1 MQKPTSKNTKNE
13 ILEAYDELLQE
24 LNKKSNK
31 STLAATQADNNTVK
45 QASSQNTK
53 DIIHQ
58 IAELK
63 LQVTQ
68 SLEDLGKELLAA
80 REKLTCTQEAIKL
93 QESHLKNVH
102 DITVNTNSLEAL
114 LLSQQRKK
122 EEFEEWVSSAKEKFT
137 LEMNNKKSLWNKEQ
151 QEYELSQKEK
161 KESQKKEWQRLE
173 EEYQYQQKISKQQD
187 EDQYQQKKLLQERE
201 LEEKMQAVETKC
213 LLRESAILEKEQE
226 LLDLR
231 KHKTESDKNLKDSV
245 DSAKKQLTQEL
256 GQSFKLESSLKN
268 KEADSE
274 IALLK
279 QNIKF
284 LEAKIC
290 DQDKVVLALNTRLT
304 ESQLQSQNLAKKV
317 IEGSTRI
324 NSNTSTNC
332 EKQPS
337 TVE

>member
-13 ILEAYDELLQE
+13 ILDAYNELLQE
-24 LNKKSNK
+24 LNKQSNK
-31 STLAATQADNNTVK
+31 STQQKIQSDNNIVQ
-45 QASSQNTK
+45 QAASQNSK

-68 SLEDLGKELLAA
+68 SLEDLGKELLTE
-80 REKLTCTQEAIKL
+80 REKLACTQEAVKL

-102 DITVNTNSLEAL
+102 DITLNTNSLEAL

-122 EEFEEWVSSAKEKFT
+122 EEFEEWISSAKEKFT
-137 LEMNNKKSLWNKEQ
+137 LEMTDKKSLWNKEQ
-151 QEYELSQKEK
+151 QEHELLQKEK
-161 KESQKKEWQRLE
+161 KESQKKEWQRIE
-173 EEYQYQQKISKQQD
+173 EEYQYKQKINKQQD
-187 EDQYQQKKLLQERE
+187 EDQYKQKKLLQERE
-201 LEEKMQAVETKC
+201 LDEKMKAVEAKC

-226 LLDLR
+226 LLELR
-231 KHKTESDKNLKDSV
+231 KHKDESDKNLRDSV

-256 GQSFKLESSLKN
+256 EQSFKLESSLKN

-290 DQDKVVLALNTRLT
+290 DQDKVVLALNTQLI

-317 IEGSTRI
+317 IEGSARI
-324 NSNTSTNC
+324 NSTTTTNC